1 MYKEL
6 WVLKGYTLLIQTY
19 LLKRTLFILFFF
31 YTSMLKK
38 GLKKQKE
45 FLRNKVD
52 KLQLE
57 KHKLV
62 LVLAKNKA
70 KNSALRFKKDINKAL
85 LTALVAAFGFLI
97 ALSWKEVI
105 TEYVAQ
111 LTSFS
116 PIQGRLIEAVIV
128 TIIAVSGIL
137 IVTYF
142 LSEK

>member
-1 MYKEL
+1 M
-6 WVLKGYTLLIQTY
+6 
-19 LLKRTLFILFFF
+19 
-31 YTSMLKK
+31 KK

-45 FLRNKVD
+45 FLQKRVD

-62 LVLAKNKA
+62 LGLAKNKA
-70 KNSALRFKKDINKAL
+70 KSSALRFKKDINKAL

-105 TEYVAQ
+105 TEYVTQ
-111 LTSFS
+111 LTRFS
-116 PIQGRLIEAVIV
+116 PIQGRLIEAILV

>member
-1 MYKEL
+1 
-6 WVLKGYTLLIQTY
+6 
-19 LLKRTLFILFFF
+19 
-31 YTSMLKK
+31 MLRK

-45 FLRNKVD
+45 FLQKRVD

-57 KHKLV
+57 KHKLA
-62 LVLAKNKA
+62 LVLSKNKA

-105 TEYVAQ
+105 KEYVAQ

-128 TIIAVSGIL
+128 TIIAVLGIL

>member
-1 MYKEL
+1 
-6 WVLKGYTLLIQTY
+6 
-19 LLKRTLFILFFF
+19 
-31 YTSMLKK
+31 MLKK

-45 FLRNKVD
+45 FLQNKVD

-57 KHKLV
+57 KHKLA

-70 KNSALRFKKDINKAL
+70 KNSTLRFKKDINKAL

-105 TEYVAQ
+105 TEYVTQ
-111 LTSFS
+111 LTTFS
-116 PIQGRLIEAVIV
+116 PIQGRLVEAVLV
-128 TIIAVSGIL
+128 TIIAVLGIL